1 MNGRARVSAPRGSR
15 HAVVTITVAVVLA
28 FILIVVPLPDAA
40 SQIPGGLAHACAD
53 CIQRSS
59 SDISSPLCRGM
70 TCNKVRPALA
80 AAGTNS
86 WQVHQVATDLGVRLA
101 EAETRYRNRLARE
114 MYERGRRDAEAEH
127 AEGWRR
133 IAAPVADGRSF
144 AEIEE
149 RRWGPGGREHFA
161 DPRPGDF
168 PGRGAEPEQEA
179 G

>member
-1 MNGRARVSAPRGSR
+1 MDGRARASAPRGSR
-15 HAVVTITVAVVLA
+15 HAVVTIAVAVVLA
-28 FILIVVPLPDAA
+28 FILVVVPLPDAA

-53 CIQRSS
+53 CIQRSA

-70 TCNKVRPALA
+70 TCHKVRPALA

-86 WQVHQVATDLGVRLA
+86 WPAHQVDADLGVRLA

-114 MYERGRRDAEAEH
+114 MHERGRRDAEAEH

-149 RRWGPGGREHFA
+149 RRWGPGGREHLA
-161 DPRPGDF
+161 DPRRGDF
-168 PGRGAEPEQEA
+168 PGRGAEPGQEA